1 MSKKPRPQIS
11 AQVLLKPASGSMPR
25 DADITAAN
33 IRAIAPEPKVAAD
46 VARRF
51 KDAGFDVGPVVGA
64 TFSITG
70 PASVFTRFFKVAS
83 PGSEPGEISLDSVP
97 APVRRAVA
105 AVIFPSPPDFGPGNF
120 A

>member
-1 MSKKPRPQIS
+1 MSKKQAPQIS

-33 IRAIAPEPKVAAD
+33 IRAISPDPKVASDIAQ
-46 VARRF
+46 RF
-51 KDAGFDVGPVVGA
+51 KDAGFEVGPVVGA
-64 TFSITG
+64 SFSITG

-83 PGSEPGEISLDSVP
+83 PGSEAGEIPLDRVA

-105 AVIFPSPPDFGPGNF
+105 AVTFPSPPDFGPGNF